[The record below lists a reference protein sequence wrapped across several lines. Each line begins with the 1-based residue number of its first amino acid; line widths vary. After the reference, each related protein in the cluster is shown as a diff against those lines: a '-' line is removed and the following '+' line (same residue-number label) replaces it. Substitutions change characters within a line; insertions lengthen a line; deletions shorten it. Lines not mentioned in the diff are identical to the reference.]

1 MMVFMKEK
9 VRIGKEKIE
18 ENFNV
23 FDFELNSEDMGKI
36 SELDKQGKFIFK
48 P

>member
-1 MMVFMKEK
+1 MMIFMKEK

-23 FDFELNSEDMGKI
+23 FDFELNCEDMGKYLNLI
-36 SELDKQGKFIFK
+36 KRKVYF
-48 P
+48 